1 MPHYEAVSDGDRIR
15 TPSPLPAADS
25 IQEVEDLKKDP
36 RVYTQLSQDDESQQI
51 SARVRDQC
59 IPASFLVGL
68 ALLFASISI
77 TVGVLY
83 HFSQSEGGLTTE
95 QESRR
100 YSWIYGPTACKAC
113 EQYLMKQADHIPS
126 YRPVTCF
133 LAHD

>member
-1 MPHYEAVSDGDRIR
+1 MPHYEAISDGDRIR

-25 IQEVEDLKKDP
+25 IQEVKDLKKGP
-36 RVYTQLSQDDESQQI
+36 RVYTQLSQDDGSQQI
-51 SARVRDQC
+51 DDSVQGHC
-59 IPASFLVGL
+59 IHAAFLVGL

-100 YSWIYGPTACKAC
+100 YLWIYGPTACKRC
-113 EQYLMKQADHIPS
+113 EYMPLEEN
-126 YRPVTCF
+126 
-133 LAHD
+133 